1 MKAKLSLTLIFLVF
15 SLAIIAQND
24 FDLVKQGIVSE
35 ILESPFSDEA
45 VGNLLETIEDDGS
58 WAGINYEDVSNT
70 GFENRFHL
78 DNMLEMSLAFNK
90 EESEFYQSEK
100 LAEQINRALGFWCV
114 NDFICEN
121 WWWNQIGTP
130 TGLVEVLLIM
140 DENIDAEI
148 KALAIAIVGRANLDA
163 SGARQG
169 GDRIKVGGIA
179 AKKGLVVGD
188 EDQFGEIMKVLNK
201 EIKFATGDR
210 GMQQDYSFHHR
221 IYRVNT
227 TYSYG
232 GSYAGVF
239 AEWLA
244 YVAGTEYAFTA
255 DKIELFI
262 DYYLDGICKQ
272 AVYGVYLEKGAMN
285 RGISRKESFGPLDTR
300 TPENLIRTSDYR
312 SDELE
317 EIIRLRKGE
326 AEPKAAFS
334 RFYWQSEHFVCQRP
348 DFFTTVRMYSVRNMN
363 MEAPYNS
370 EGLLNHHR
378 GDGTN
383 HLSIKGDE
391 YLNIWPVYDWQKIP
405 GTTVMQKPSLPLPS
419 EIQKPGLTEFVGAVT
434 DAYYGAVGFD
444 FISPHDLIKA
454 RKSWFFFD
462 DAYVCLGAGIE
473 SESFSYPLVTTLD
486 QTLLNGDV
494 IVDRGLG
501 MEVLDEGAREIRDVN
516 WVFHRGTGYIF
527 PEAVDIHLSNRS
539 ESGSWTRITKQSSV
553 SDKTVTEDVFKL
565 WIDHGVRPQGR
576 RGGLVNTPMLAKDVK
591 YQYVV
596 LPSTS
601 AEEMNEDR
609 GIEVVVNTRL
619 VQGVKS
625 EESGVAQA
633 IFYQAGEVVFSENL
647 ALSVESPAAII
658 LKISGG
664 VVKEISAADPS
675 RKLSHLHLKIS
686 DKNGV
691 NDRVIKLP
699 SGFFAGQSVSIE
711 L

>member
-1 MKAKLSLTLIFLVF
+1 MKTNFLFILSFLMFPAVL
-15 SLAIIAQND
+15 SGQSD
-24 FDLVKQGIVSE
+24 FDLVKQRVVSE
-35 ILESPFSDEA
+35 ILESSASVET
-45 VGNLLETIEDDGS
+45 VTRLLETIQEDGS
-58 WAGINYEDVSNT
+58 WTGINYEDVSNT

-78 DNMLEMSLAFNK
+78 ENMFEMSLAFSK
-90 EESEFYQSEK
+90 EGSVFYQSEH
-100 LAEQINRALGFWCV
+100 LAEQVNRALEFWCE

-130 TGLVEVLLIM
+130 TGLVEVLLLM
-140 DENIDAEI
+140 DEHIEEAL
-148 KALAIAIVGRANLDA
+148 KARAITIIGRANLNA

-179 AKKGLVVGD
+179 AKRGLVAGD
-188 EDQFGEIMKVLNK
+188 EDQFGEIMKVLNQ

-221 IYRVNT
+221 IDRVNT

-244 YVAGTEYAFTA
+244 YVAGTEYAFTS
-255 DKIELFI
+255 DKIELFT

-272 AVYGVYLEKGAMN
+272 AVYGIYLEKGAMN
-285 RGISRKESFGPLDTR
+285 RGISRKESFGPLTTG
-300 TPENLIRTSDYR
+300 TPENIIKTSNYR
-312 SDELE
+312 QDELE

-326 AEPKAAFS
+326 LEPKAAFS

-378 GDGTN
+378 GDGAN
-383 HLSIKGDE
+383 HLSIRGDE

-405 GTTVMQKPSLPLPS
+405 GTTAMQKPRLPSPS
-419 EIQKPGLTEFVGAVT
+419 EIQKPGLTAFVGAVT
-434 DAYYGAVGFD
+434 DGYFGAVGFD

-462 DAYVCLGAGIE
+462 DVYVCLGAGIE
-473 SESFSYPLVTTLD
+473 SESYSYPLVTTLD
-486 QTLLNGDV
+486 QALLKGDV
-494 IVDRGLG
+494 MVDRGQG
-501 MEVLDEGAREIRDVN
+501 MEVLDEGVHEIQNAN

-527 PEAVDIHLSNRS
+527 PEPVEIKLSNRR
-539 ESGSWTRITKQSSV
+539 ESGSWTRITKQSNV
-553 SDKTVTEDVFKL
+553 SEETVHEEVFKL

-576 RGGLVNTPMLAKDVK
+576 RGGLVNTPMLAKDVR
-591 YQYVV
+591 YQYLVI
-596 LPSTS
+596 PST
-601 AEEMNEDR
+601 EVHRMNVDL
-609 GIEVVVNTRL
+609 GIKIVVNNRL
-619 VQGVKS
+619 VQAVKC
-625 EESGVAQA
+625 EKPGLAQA
-633 IFYQAGEVVFSENL
+633 IFYQAGEVIFSEDL
-647 ALSVESPAAII
+647 VLSVESPAAVI

-675 RKLSHLHLKIS
+675 RKLSQLHLKIS
-686 DKNGV
+686 DKSGV
-691 NDRVIKLP
+691 NDRVIELP
-699 SGFFAGQSVSIE
+699 SGFFAGQSVSVE